1 MQALRSKNKGAVI
14 CAVGVACNLLLCVA
28 KIAVGLLFGYVSVTT
43 DGFNNLSDCGSGL
56 VALVAFYIAAK
67 PADKEHPY
75 GHHRAEYVAAM
86 ITGFFVLLLAV
97 GLLREA
103 IETLVRGGA
112 PALSWVIHVVLGVSI
127 TVKFGMCAL
136 YHIYAKK
143 LDSSTLKAAA
153 TDSFCDGFATL
164 FVIIGAVVCPYLP
177 SADGWAGIVVSLFI
191 VWQGVKIVKEASSR
205 LLGQAPDPALAE
217 RIRTM
222 SLSAKG
228 VLGVHD
234 LQIYTYGKGVSFAT
248 IHTEMDASLTML
260 DAHTVIDALEA
271 QVKKETGVILTVHI
285 DPVDLTNREESALKL
300 QVWEAAR
307 ELAEGLEL
315 HDFRLIPNTNR
326 VEFDV
331 GVPYRCKRTDAE
343 LYGELIAIVKGL
355 GDYDPIVNIE
365 RE

>member
-14 CAVGVACNLLLCVA
+14 CAVGVACNLLLCA
-28 KIAVGLLFGYVSVTT
+28 GKIAVGLIFGSVSVTA

-56 VALVAFYIAAK
+56 VALIAFFIAAK

-103 IETLVRGGA
+103 IETLVQHKT
-112 PALSWVIHVVLGVSI
+112 PALSWIVFLVLGISI
-127 TVKFGMCAL
+127 AVKFCMCAL
-136 YHIYAKK
+136 YRVYAKR

-164 FVIIGAVVCPYLP
+164 AVIIGALVCPYLP
-177 SADGWAGIVVSLFI
+177 SADGWAGILVSLFI
-191 VWQGVKIVKEASSR
+191 VWQGVKIITEASSR
-205 LLGQAPDPALAE
+205 LLGQAPEPALAE
-217 RIRTM
+217 RIRDM
-222 SLSAKG
+222 SLATDG

-248 IHTEMDASLTML
+248 IHTEMDARLSML
-260 DAHTVIDALEA
+260 DAHTAIDALEA
-271 QVKKETGVILTVHI
+271 RVKKETGVALTVHI

-300 QVWEAAR
+300 KVWEEAR

-331 GVPYRCKRTDAE
+331 GVPYNCKRTDEEIYDE
-343 LYGELIAIVKGL
+343 LVAIVKQL
-355 GDYDPIVNIE
+355 GDYEPAVNIE

>member
-14 CAVGVACNLLLCVA
+14 CAVGVACNLLLCAA
-28 KIAVGLLFGYVSVTT
+28 KITVGLLFGYVSVTA

-112 PALSWVIHVVLGVSI
+112 PALSWVVYVVLGVSI
-127 TVKFGMCAL
+127 AVKFGMSAL
-136 YHIYAKK
+136 YHVYAKR

-153 TDSFCDGFATL
+153 MDSFCDGFATL
-164 FVIIGAVVCPYLP
+164 AVIIGAVVCPYLP
-177 SADGWAGIVVSLFI
+177 SADGWAGVLVSLFI
-191 VWQGVKIVKEASSR
+191 VWQGVKIIAEASSR

-217 RIRTM
+217 RIRNM
-222 SLSAKG
+222 SLSAEG

-248 IHTEMDASLTML
+248 IHTEMDASLSML

-271 QVKKETGVILTVHI
+271 QVKKETGVVLTVHI

-315 HDFRLIPNTNR
+315 HDFRLIPNSNR

-331 GVPYRCKRTDAE
+331 GVPYACRRTDEE
-343 LYGELIAIVKGL
+343 LHGELVDIVKRL
-355 GDYDPIVNIE
+355 GDYEPVIRIE